1 MCVGGG
7 NNTASG
13 GTGNTASG
21 GGDASVS
28 GGLAINESATLRWAA
43 GSTDGTG
50 TPTFHTP

>member
-1 MCVGGG
+1 MCIGGG

-28 GGLAINESATLRWAA
+28 GGLSIVEGTDNGWAS
-43 GSTDGTG
+43 GGNT
-50 TPTFHTP
+50 TPTFHSP